1 MHDPGVEF
9 RNGARRRRLRIAM
22 QRLPWQ
28 NTLILYFRKESL
40 ADLQMI
46 EGKQGGLP
54 K

>member
-1 MHDPGVEF
+1 
-9 RNGARRRRLRIAM
+9 M

-28 NTLILYFRKESL
+28 NTLILYRRKESL

-46 EGKQGGLP
+46 ERKQKWLR